1 MGFPIRKSS
10 DQSSFAAPQGL
21 SQRTTSFIASQRQGI
36 HRMPLN
42 HFITLMIDVRRG
54 RSPKRHHQKDHW
66 THLVSEIGRSGSAD
80 PDCTCRTQP
89 ADDAVKP
96 RLVRSRRAL
105 RLIMT
110 GRSCSLFTMYKIAR
124 RANAQHSQNSLMDIP
139 GDNGGARRDR
149 TDDLMLAK
157 HALSQLSYGPSFV
170 EPRSPTPC
178 TSSSRRQ
185 SLRKPKRRRR

>member
-1 MGFPIRKSS
+1 MSAEAEAPNVIIRKTIGPISS
-10 DQSSFAAPQGL
+10 PRSVDPGRQTRIALAEHNQLTMRSSLAWCD
-21 SQRTTSFIASQRQGI
+21 
-36 HRMPLN
+36 HK
-42 HFITLMIDVRRG
+42 
-54 RSPKRHHQKDHW
+54 SPK
-66 THLVSEIGRSGSAD
+66 
-80 PDCTCRTQP
+80 
-89 ADDAVKP
+89 
-96 RLVRSRRAL
+96 AL
-105 RLIMT
+105 MT

-178 TSSSRRQ
+178 TSSSRRR
-185 SLRKPKRRRR
+185 SLRKPKRCRR